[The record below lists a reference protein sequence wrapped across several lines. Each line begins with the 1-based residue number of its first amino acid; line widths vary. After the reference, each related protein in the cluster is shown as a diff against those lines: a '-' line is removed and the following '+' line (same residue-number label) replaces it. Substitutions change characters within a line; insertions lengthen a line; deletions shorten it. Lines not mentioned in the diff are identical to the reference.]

1 MEYLDLSSFETK
13 NCNNFNDIFGDIEK
27 IKVKVDANKGEN
39 LKNYLESCI
48 NVEIVE

>member
-1 MEYLDLSSFETK
+1 M
-13 NCNNFNDIFGDIEK
+13 FGDIEK
-27 IKVKVDANKGEN
+27 IKVKVDANNGEN